1 MPAQTTEKNQLN
13 KKKDYRNCFLCRV
26 LRGMAFGGM
35 GAALFALP
43 AKWLG
48 ADTTNIVYA
57 GLAGAL
63 FLTVL
68 FNRKRNDGTRGSG

>member
-1 MPAQTTEKNQLN
+1 MSAQTAEETAL
-13 KKKDYRNCFLCRV
+13 KKQKDHRNCFLCRV

-48 ADTTNIVYA
+48 ADSTNVVYA

-68 FNRKRNDGTRGSG
+68 FNRKRSDGTH